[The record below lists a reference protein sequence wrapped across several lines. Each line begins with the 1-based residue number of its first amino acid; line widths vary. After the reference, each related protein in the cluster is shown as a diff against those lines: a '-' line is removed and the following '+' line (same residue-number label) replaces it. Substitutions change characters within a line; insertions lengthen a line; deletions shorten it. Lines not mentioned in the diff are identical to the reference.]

1 MSLYSHCRQAI
12 QICIQFFRGH
22 SCILINRED
31 TSAVVAQQM
40 QTIIDT
46 TVAEGWEYQRM
57 DTVETTIVGTNGCFG
72 MGAQPAIIT
81 SYSVLVFKRA

>member
-1 MSLYSHCRQAI
+1 MTYK
-12 QICIQFFRGH
+12 
-22 SCILINRED
+22 ILPFAAQINRED
-31 TSAVVAQQM
+31 TSAVVAHQM

-57 DTVETTIVGTNGCFG
+57 DTVETTVAGTNGCFG

>member
-1 MSLYSHCRQAI
+1 
-12 QICIQFFRGH
+12 
-22 SCILINRED
+22 
-31 TSAVVAQQM
+31 VVAQQM